1 MTEKEF
7 TKNYLNSFK
16 KEGRL
21 KNVGEAKKRIEVFFD
36 ALQEALEK
44 DGKVIFKDWGK
55 FEIKEREERNYG
67 NPKTQERI
75 VIPSKKVFKF
85 TVGKKFADKVKNS

>member
-21 KNVGEAKKRIEVFFD
+21 KNIGEAKKRIEVFFD
-36 ALQEALEK
+36 LSL
-44 DGKVIFKDWGK
+44 IH
-55 FEIKEREERNYG
+55 I
-67 NPKTQERI
+67 
-75 VIPSKKVFKF
+75 
-85 TVGKKFADKVKNS
+85 